1 MYYTIAGMNDEI
13 ESTLSGEHPDK
24 EDNYFYPTGRCA
36 SFLTMHTLCDKLC
49 YIAAMQKRLYVYPES
64 LAAQL
69 IRYHLDL
76 LADVEDLERAISR
89 KDALF
94 YHFALDLS
102 LDHFLQAQF
111 ALNRCCFPN
120 RKRTQSFIE
129 IFTKKPERCAERIL
143 DVVALGARGETIMQS
158 YEEFSTL
165 CRELTALVDIH
176 PVYVVQIAP
185 L

>member
-1 MYYTIAGMNDEI
+1 M
-13 ESTLSGEHPDK
+13 
-24 EDNYFYPTGRCA
+24 
-36 SFLTMHTLCDKLC
+36 
-49 YIAAMQKRLYVYPES
+49 YPES

-120 RKRTQSFIE
+120 RKRTLSFIE